1 MVFEFVFSDRSNVA
15 RFRDRLTADVPVDLL
30 TLWAPLRTVKEREAA
45 RPGRQPLGP
54 RVAECWHEL
63 HAHLDELGTII
74 DATQP
79 LEAVITA
86 AQAALTQAGQS
97 NASATAR

>member
-1 MVFEFVFSDRSNVA
+1 MTFAAGAALAEE
-15 RFRDRLTADVPVDLL
+15 P
-30 TLWAPLRTVKEREAA
+30 EAA
-45 RPGRQPLGP
+45 RPGREPIGP

-63 HAHLDELGTII
+63 DAHLDELGTII

-79 LEAVITA
+79 LEAVVTS